1 MRYTAEQLDGTLYMQ
16 ADSWWM
22 GANIAGKPRVF
33 MAFAGGLTKFRKRC
47 AEIAEAGYKG
57 FQMTTSRGA

>member
-1 MRYTAEQLDGTLYMQ
+1 MK

-33 MAFAGGLTKFRKRC
+33 MAFVGGLTKFRKRC